1 VFSGRIAGR
10 GVEPVSMLRD
20 QADQPAEQDRTPGS
34 EFERHLFRLS
44 VDLLREERARC
55 CDCGR
60 TPLVGE
66 DVHTYDRGKIVCELC
81 RQLRP
86 TAPISSQRVH
96 HSELG
101 HTVRLRRAA

>member
-1 VFSGRIAGR
+1 M
-10 GVEPVSMLRD
+10 PRD
-20 QADQPAEQDRTPGS
+20 PLDQPTEQGRTPGS

-44 VDLLREERARC
+44 VDLLSEERARC

-66 DVHTYDRGKIVCELC
+66 DVHVYDRGKIVCELC

-86 TAPISSQRVH
+86 AAPVSSQRVR

>member
-1 VFSGRIAGR
+1 
-10 GVEPVSMLRD
+10 MLRD
-20 QADQPAEQDRTPGS
+20 HADQPSEQDRTPGS
-34 EFERHLFRLS
+34 DFERHLFRLS

-86 TAPISSQRVH
+86 TAPLSSQRGH

-101 HTVRLRRAA
+101 QTVRLRRAA

>member
-1 VFSGRIAGR
+1 
-10 GVEPVSMLRD
+10 MLRD
-20 QADQPAEQDRTPGS
+20 PADRPTVERQSSAT

-44 VDLLREERARC
+44 VDLLSEERARC

-66 DVHTYDRGKIVCELC
+66 DVHVYDRGKIVCELC

-86 TAPISSQRVH
+86 AAPVSSERVRH
-96 HSELG
+96 TEFG
-101 HTVRLRRAA
+101 QTVRLRRVA